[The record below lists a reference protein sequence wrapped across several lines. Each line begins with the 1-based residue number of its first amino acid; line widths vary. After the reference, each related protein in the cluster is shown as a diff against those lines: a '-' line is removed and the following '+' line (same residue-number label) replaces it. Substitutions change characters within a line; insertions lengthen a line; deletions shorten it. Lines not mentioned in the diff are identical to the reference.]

1 MNKEIIIIND
11 EPFYR
16 IQNGTSYDYAP
27 IPKQFKPYF
36 ERLQQENQSLKEQ
49 VDYLRRSIER
59 KEETIIELEHERI
72 PYTNEYVDELKK
84 QLEEY
89 QLQNIDLRADI
100 MIQKK
105 AFPHKEIKDKTFY
118 DLYNMSTYEDLL
130 KQLEEYKQEKQEW
143 INLLAMFKNQQKEFI
158 EYLENE
164 IKERKIQIVGYN
176 PTTQLLIEQIIET
189 EKMVLSKYKEIIGGK

>member
-1 MNKEIIIIND
+1 MKADYVHKDSRTLEEEYNKG
-11 EPFYR
+11 Y
-16 IQNGTSYDYAP
+16 
-27 IPKQFKPYF
+27 
-36 ERLQQENQSLKEQ
+36 ERGMLDTLEENQRLDKENKALKEQ

-118 DLYNMSTYEDLL
+118 DLYNMPTYEDLL

-143 INLLAMFKNQQKEFI
+143 INLLVMFKNQQKEFI
-158 EYLENE
+158 EWLDSYLKLFDNKDIYEEGYYDCIEE
-164 IKERKIQIVGYN
+164 IS
-176 PTTQLLIEQIIET
+176 L
-189 EKMVLSKYKEIIGGK
+189 KYKETIGGEHGN